1 MIYKPRNFL
10 SMKRL
15 FQTRAPQ
22 WKRYSSI
29 LLLFFF
35 LALQKNTFAQQYSN
49 ITVSWVG
56 VQDRNHCNC
65 GDVGVACSWSR
76 PFNSQP
82 DARFKLYTKLSTDA
96 TYAYD
101 IYRKNNDNCGS
112 KSFNTTQLTRT
123 NTCATD
129 INFTTQAWEENACG
143 ADDQFNQQWNCVND
157 DNSWTAASFNIPFQT
172 YPQGVDNNYTFTLP
186 GGLYSVTVRF
196 KWSAVSGY
204 TAPAL
209 ENANLVLCSPN
220 TGTLK
225 VTSALTAPGNTFRWY
240 SDATL
245 TTVIGT
251 GATLTV
257 SSPGNYYVAEWN
269 GTCNGAVNHAAV
281 TAGAVPAAPTV
292 NPSSLSVC
300 KGSVVTLQAT
310 NNAPGAS
317 LEWYNNAAGLPSQ
330 LIGLGA
336 SISPTINN
344 DVTFYVCASNGNCK
358 SSLVPIN
365 ITLTTALALP
375 VVSTPVSTCV
385 NGQPILS
392 ASTGGG
398 GGIFN
403 WYTLP
408 LGGSSIWNGEHYQTY
423 PITTSTTFYVS
434 ESSLGGGCESDRVA
448 IVVNPDLSTI
458 APTATATPSS
468 ICLGGG
474 TTLTANS
481 NNGGEIYWYSDAA
494 LSNLMFIGNP
504 FQPQNINANTSYYF
518 VEKQGVCISN
528 TGLVNV
534 TIGSNLNAPTAA
546 NVTACE
552 GEDATLTAS
561 CNGEIRWYSDV
572 ALTNLLHVG
581 STLPV
586 LTPAVG
592 TTIYYATCSVG
603 GQCESTATPVSLI
616 VNPGAGA
623 IALSSNSP
631 VCEGRDIILTST
643 AIAGATYD
651 WFGPSSAYLG
661 STSTPSYIVTHVT
674 TSMSGTYSV
683 EAKIGQNGCPS
694 TASTNVT
701 VDVVGVA
708 PTAADVTVC
717 EGEDATLT
725 VSCNGET
732 RWYSDVALTNLLHV
746 GSTLPVLT
754 PAVGT
759 TTYYATCSEG
769 GQCESTATPVSLIV
783 NPGAGA
789 IALSSNSPVCAGGS
803 IVLTTTAIAGATY
816 NWYGLSNALLG
827 TTTTPSY
834 TINNAT
840 TSMSGTYS
848 VEAKIGQNGCPST
861 ASTNVTV
868 GAAGAAPTAADVT
881 VCEGEDATLTA
892 SCNGEIRWYSDVA
905 LTNLLHV
912 GSTLPVLT
920 PAAGTTIYYATCS
933 VGGQCESTAT
943 PVSLIVNPGAG
954 AIALSSNSPVCEG
967 GSIVLTTTA
976 IAGATY
982 NWYGL
987 SNALLGT
994 TTTPSYTINNATTS
1008 MSGTYSVEAKIGQN
1022 GCPSTASTNVT
1033 VGAAGVA
1040 PSAKSTTICEGQSAR
1055 LTAYG
1060 SAGAIL
1066 TWYDDQAL
1074 THAIQVGA
1082 EYVTPA
1088 LMNTATYYV
1097 AETGAC
1103 ATAATAVKVTV
1114 NPKPEKPSTEE
1125 GYYVTCWDDF
1135 TVLYASNDAGD
1146 DIHWYMDS
1154 EGKNE
1159 VTGYFGYDDNGEFTT
1174 PEIAS
1179 FTRFY
1184 FDAVNPETECHSDMN
1199 FVDVYTTPQFQAPKL
1214 DDVSICTTD
1223 KNITLKAHVTYPMDL
1238 VSDFYDIYTFN
1249 QAVVQFT
1256 DNTGT
1261 DGGALTTLGLVTA
1274 PLDPWNY
1281 VYEGVVE
1288 LTIPRVGV
1296 GPFGESYDYS
1306 SPGTYDIGAIVNNS
1320 WYNMSTYDLFNCTS
1334 DFGTA
1339 TLNIKDISTAPEAKD
1354 VTVCEGDNATLTASC
1369 NGEIRWYSDRT
1380 LKDLLHVGSTMPVL
1394 APAVGTTTYFA
1405 TCTAPNSCESSAT
1418 PVNLI
1423 VTPKPSAI
1431 VLKSNS
1437 PVCEGVDI
1445 TFTAT
1450 AINVSGV
1457 SYTWYAPNGDVLGT
1471 TTEPTFTLNNTTT
1484 SMSGTYTVKVTIG
1497 QNNSCAVTASTD
1509 VVIKPTPVA
1518 PSVPEKTT
1526 VCEKDDVT
1534 LCASSKIPGAL
1545 YIWSGPNGFAA
1556 EGKCITL
1563 SKVTTDLAG
1572 SYSVTVTVDGCT
1584 SAPSTVTLIVNSNPV
1599 AEIGSNAPIC
1609 EHSTLELHATLS
1621 DDDNNEYTFKWTGP
1635 MGYTSTEQNPK
1646 IENVT
1651 EANNQG
1657 FYTCTITNVNTGC
1670 KASFTTLVDIYTF
1683 PDRIIADNNGPVCE
1697 GGSIKLNATAVFGA
1711 HYTWTAPN
1719 DGQQQGQVYQSDYPV
1734 TSVTLENVTP
1744 SQSGTYT
1751 LTVTIPGG
1759 VECSETTTTDVVIW
1773 TNPIA
1778 NAGVDTSVM
1787 QGVLL
1792 QLNGTSNTGIIFN
1805 WSPEEYLNHNN
1816 VPNPLF
1822 YTDVIPE
1829 HNPYPLVFT
1838 VWDKNG
1844 CMDKDTVEITVKEN
1858 LVLNIPDIITP
1869 NGDGLNDT
1877 WIIDHI
1883 DNLNKS
1889 EIPYMVQIYARGGAL
1904 LFSTK
1909 TYDNTHGFDGTYKGT
1924 ALPDGAYWYIITTPN
1939 KTFKGALHIKR

>member
-143 ADDQFNQQWNCVND
+143 ADDQFNQQWYCVND

-631 VCEGRDIILTST
+631 VCEGRDIILTS
-643 AIAGATYD
+643 
-651 WFGPSSAYLG
+651 
-661 STSTPSYIVTHVT
+661 
-674 TSMSGTYSV
+674 
-683 EAKIGQNGCPS
+683 
-694 TASTNVT
+694 
-701 VDVVGVA
+701 
-708 PTAADVTVC
+708 
-717 EGEDATLT
+717 
-725 VSCNGET
+725 
-732 RWYSDVALTNLLHV
+732 
-746 GSTLPVLT
+746 
-754 PAVGT
+754 
-759 TTYYATCSEG
+759 
-769 GQCESTATPVSLIV
+769 
-783 NPGAGA
+783 
-789 IALSSNSPVCAGGS
+789 
-803 IVLTTTAIAGATY
+803 TAIAGATY

-1369 NGEIRWYSDRT
+1369 DGEIRWYSDRT

-1445 TFTAT
+1445 IFTAS